1 MQIQLERLWTLGEKI
16 GGGGFGEVFEASA
29 VDCGRAVAKLV
40 PKTDGAQRELLFVD
54 LGGAR
59 NVIPILD
66 SGETTSH
73 YMLIMP
79 CADKSLRRHL
89 ADTDRPL
96 DPAEAISV
104 LVDVTTALSDLDGKV
119 VHRDLKPENI
129 LLHEGKWCLA
139 DFGISRY
146 AEASTAPD
154 TQKYALSPRYAAPE
168 RWRNERATTAADVY
182 SLGVIAHELL
192 SKSLPFSGTNLSDL
206 REQHLH
212 EEPASLDGVPS
223 NLTALVALVQECLCK
238 AAAARPRPAA
248 ILQRLQRISEPP
260 RTGGLAKLQ
269 EAHQN
274 EVKRRT
280 EHARFESRLRSEQE
294 RRSELFD
301 AAKTQLDQILESLR
315 AAIVAVAPS
324 VRDLSDIAGMSM
336 GLGNVE
342 MQSSPVARTNMEP
355 WEEYDQPAFTVV
367 GHSSIGIRIP
377 PDRHQYKGR
386 SHSLW
391 FCDAVEE
398 DNFQWFETAF
408 MISPLIPERGSQNPF
423 ALGPGKEAAQALSNT
438 IGRFQVA
445 WPPTRLIVGELD
457 EFIDRWSSWLAD
469 AANGTLRNPSSMPE
483 RPITDSWRRR

>member
-54 LGGAR
+54 SGGAR

-73 YMLIMP
+73 YVLIMP

-104 LVDVTTALSDLDGKV
+104 LVDVTTALSDLDGKKV

-129 LLHEGKWCLA
+129 LLHEGKWCLV

-154 TQKYALSPRYAAPE
+154 TQKYALSPWYAAPE

-192 SKSLPFSGTNLSDL
+192 SKSLPFSGTNFSDL

-223 NLTALVALVQECLCK
+223 NLTALVQECLYK
-238 AAAARPRPAA
+238 APETRPRPAA

-274 EVKRRT
+274 EVKRRA

-294 RRSELFD
+294 RRSELVD
-301 AAKTQLDQILESLR
+301 AAETQLDQILKSLR
-315 AAIVAVAPS
+315 TAIFAVAPS
-324 VRDLSDIAGMSM
+324 VREVSDISPAGGM
-336 GLGNVE
+336 GLRNAV
-342 MQSSPVARTNMEP
+342 MQFSPVFRTKMEP
-355 WEEYDQPAFTVV
+355 WEGYGQPAFTVV

-377 PDRHQYKGR
+377 TDRHQYEGR

-391 FCDAVEE
+391 FCDAVEK

-408 MISPLIPERGSQNPF
+408 MISPLIPRRSSQNPF
-423 ALGPGKEAAQALSNT
+423 SLSPGKEVAQALSGVL
-438 IGRFQVA
+438 GRFQVA
-445 WPPTRLIVGELD
+445 WPPTPLIVGELD

-469 AANGTLRNPSSMPE
+469 AANGTFAEPVSMPE
-483 RPITDSWRRR
+483 RPITGSWRMR

>member
-1 MQIQLERLWTLGEKI
+1 MQIELEKRLWTVGAKI
-16 GGGGFGEVFEASA
+16 GGGGFGQVFEASA
-29 VDCGRAVAKLV
+29 VDCDRAVAKLV
-40 PKTDGAQRELLFVD
+40 PKEDGAQRELLFVD

-59 NVIPILD
+59 NVIPILE
-66 SGETTSH
+66 SGETTDH
-73 YMLIMP
+73 YVLIMP
-79 CADKSLRRHL
+79 YADKSLRRHL

-96 DPAEAISV
+96 APAEAISV

-192 SKSLPFSGTNLSDL
+192 SKSLPFSGTNWSESDL

-212 EEPASLDGVPS
+212 EKPASLNGVPS
-223 NLTALVALVQECLCK
+223 NLAALVQECLYK
-238 AAAARPRPAA
+238 AAAARPRPSA
-248 ILQRLQRISEPP
+248 ILQRLQRMSEPP

-269 EAHQN
+269 ESHRN
-274 EVKRRT
+274 EVMRRA
-280 EHARFESRLRSEQE
+280 EHAQLESRLRSERE

-301 AAKTQLDQILESLR
+301 AAKTQLDQILKSLR
-315 AAIVAVAPS
+315 TAIVAVAPS
-324 VRDLSDIAGMSM
+324 MREVSDVAGVRM
-336 GLGNVE
+336 GLENAA
-342 MQSSPVARTNMEP
+342 MQFSPAVRTEMEP
-355 WEEYDQPAFTVV
+355 WEGYDRPAFTVV
-367 GHSSIGIRIP
+367 GHSSIGIRIL
-377 PDRHQYKGR
+377 PDRYRYEGR

-391 FCDAVEE
+391 FCDGGEE

-408 MISPLIPERGSQNPF
+408 MISPLVPQRSSLNPF
-423 ALGPGKEAAQALSNT
+423 ALSPGKAAAQALSS
-438 IGRFQVA
+438 GGFQVA
-445 WPPTRLIVGELD
+445 WPPTPLIVGELD

-469 AANGTLRNPSSMPE
+469 AANGTLRNPPNMPE
-483 RPITDSWRRR
+483 RPITDNWRKR

>member
-16 GGGGFGEVFEASA
+16 GGGGFGEVFEAAA
-29 VDCGRAVAKLV
+29 VDRGRAVAKLV
-40 PKTDGAQRELLFVD
+40 PKEDGAQRELLFVD

-73 YMLIMP
+73 YVLIMP
-79 CADKSLRRHL
+79 YADKSLRRHL

-129 LLHEGKWCLA
+129 LLHEGRWCLA

-154 TQKYALSPRYAAPE
+154 TQKYALSPWYAAPE

-223 NLTALVALVQECLCK
+223 NLTALVQECLYK
-238 AAAARPRPAA
+238 APETRPRPSA

-274 EVKRRT
+274 EVKRRA

-294 RRSELFD
+294 RRSELVD
-301 AAKTQLDQILESLR
+301 AAETQLDQILKSLR
-315 AAIVAVAPS
+315 TAIFAVAPS
-324 VRDLSDIAGMSM
+324 VREVSDISPAGGM
-336 GLGNVE
+336 GLRNAV
-342 MQSSPVARTNMEP
+342 MQFSPVFRTKMEP
-355 WEEYDQPAFTVV
+355 WKGYDRPAFTVV
-367 GHSSIGIRIP
+367 AHSSIGVMIP
-377 PDRHQYKGR
+377 PAPGR

-408 MISPLIPERGSQNPF
+408 MTSPLVPERGSQNPF
-423 ALGPGKEAAQALSNT
+423 ALGPGKEAAQAISNAT
-438 IGRFQVA
+438 GRFQVA
-445 WPPTRLIVGELD
+445 WPPTPLIVGELD

-469 AANGTLRNPSSMPE
+469 AANGTLRNPPTMPE
-483 RPITDSWRRR
+483 RPITGSWRMR

>member
-1 MQIQLERLWTLGEKI
+1 MRRG
-16 GGGGFGEVFEASA
+16 SPRY
-29 VDCGRAVAKLV
+29 RAAGPFNQPSEHRGLLPRTAKA
-40 PKTDGAQRELLFVD
+40 DGAQRELLFVD

-66 SGETTSH
+66 SGETTDH
-73 YMLIMP
+73 YVLIMP

-89 ADTDRPL
+89 ADTDRPPA
-96 DPAEAISV
+96 PAEAISV

-154 TQKYALSPRYAAPE
+154 TQKYALSPWYAAPE
-168 RWRNERATTAADVY
+168 RWRNERATTATDVY

-192 SKSLPFSGTNLSDL
+192 SKSLPFSGTNWSDL

-212 EEPASLDGVPS
+212 EEPASLDGVPP
-223 NLTALVALVQECLCK
+223 NLAALVALVQECLCK

-274 EVKRRT
+274 EVKRRA

-294 RRSELFD
+294 RRSELFG
-301 AAKTQLDQILESLR
+301 I
-315 AAIVAVAPS
+315 
-324 VRDLSDIAGMSM
+324 
-336 GLGNVE
+336 
-342 MQSSPVARTNMEP
+342 SSNAC
-355 WEEYDQPAFTVV
+355 
-367 GHSSIGIRIP
+367 G
-377 PDRHQYKGR
+377 
-386 SHSLW
+386 
-391 FCDAVEE
+391 
-398 DNFQWFETAF
+398 
-408 MISPLIPERGSQNPF
+408 
-423 ALGPGKEAAQALSNT
+423 
-438 IGRFQVA
+438 
-445 WPPTRLIVGELD
+445 
-457 EFIDRWSSWLAD
+457 
-469 AANGTLRNPSSMPE
+469 
-483 RPITDSWRRR
+483 

>member
-40 PKTDGAQRELLFVD
+40 PKEDGAQRELLFVD

-59 NVIPILD
+59 NVIPILE
-66 SGETTSH
+66 SGETTDH
-73 YMLIMP
+73 YVLIMP
-79 CADKSLRRHL
+79 YADKSLRRHL

-104 LVDVTTALSDLDGKV
+104 LVDVTTALSDLDGKKV

-154 TQKYALSPRYAAPE
+154 TQKYALSPWYAAPE

-192 SKSLPFSGTNLSDL
+192 SKSLPFSGTNFSDL

-274 EVKRRT
+274 EVMRRT

-301 AAKTQLDQILESLR
+301 AAKTQLDQILKSLR
-315 AAIVAVAPS
+315 TAIVAVAPS
-324 VRDLSDIAGMSM
+324 VRDLSDIAGMRMS
-336 GLGNVE
+336 LGNAE

-355 WEEYDQPAFTVV
+355 WEGYDQPAFTVV

-377 PDRHQYKGR
+377 PDRHQYEGR

-391 FCDAVEE
+391 FCDAVEK

-408 MISPLIPERGSQNPF
+408 MISPIIPRRSSQNPF
-423 ALGPGKEAAQALSNT
+423 ALSPGKAVAQALSGVL
-438 IGRFQVA
+438 GRFQVA
-445 WPPTRLIVGELD
+445 WPPTPLIVGELD

-469 AANGTLRNPSSMPE
+469 AANGTLRNP
-483 RPITDSWRRR
+483 